1 MELQGKY
8 FFGDF
13 INDRIWSIDAGTGA
27 NFTDWTATFV
37 PDVGAIDD
45 IVSFGEDGA
54 GYLYIVDLG
63 FAAANTGEIFRVVG
77 PFPFVPCPDLVLE
90 ADAVMGDRIEEH
102 CRNIVVG
109 PDFLVGGGGDLTLRA
124 GNRVGL
130 RDGTTVA
137 ADGQLSIEIDTDLQ
151 LVLP

>member
-1 MELQGKY
+1 MENTVFK
-8 FFGDF
+8 
-13 INDRIWSIDAGTGA
+13 T
-27 NFTDWTATFV
+27 FTDWTAAFV
-37 PDVGAIDD
+37 PDVGKISD

-54 GYLYIVDLG
+54 GYMYIVDLG
-63 FAAANTGEIFRVVG
+63 FDDADPGGEVFRVVG

-90 ADAVMGDRIEEH
+90 VDAVMGDRIEEH

-130 RDGTTVA
+130 LDGVRVA
-137 ADGQLSIEIDTDLQ
+137 ADGQLTVDIDEALQ
-151 LVLP
+151 LTPP